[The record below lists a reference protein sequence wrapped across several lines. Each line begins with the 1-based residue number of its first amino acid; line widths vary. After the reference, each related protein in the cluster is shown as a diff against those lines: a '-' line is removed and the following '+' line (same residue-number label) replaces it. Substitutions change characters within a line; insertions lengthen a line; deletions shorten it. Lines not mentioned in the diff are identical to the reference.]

1 MLVNIIVIGGGASG
15 MVAAITAARRGASV
29 TILERLSTCGKKI
42 LVTGNGRCN
51 YYNET
56 VNIDF
61 YNSTKKNILKSIIN
75 DKNNTLVH
83 KFFSSIGIIPR
94 IKDGYYYPYSNQAVT
109 ILNALKEE
117 IQNLGIKVVLDYKVT
132 SIKKINGEFI
142 INDDNCY
149 KASKVIVASGGY
161 AYYKEDEVNSYK
173 LVNDHKIIK
182 PLPALVQLKVDSPI
196 TKKWAGVRDYAML
209 SLYINDKYKAR
220 ETGEIMLT
228 NYGLSGICAM
238 QLSGEC
244 ARAIDEGKKV
254 EIVINFVPELAKTES
269 EMEKFLESYNMSIKK
284 RTIGQLLDNMLNY
297 KLSNIISANYKD
309 KYYNNLSSS
318 EKKQIIS
325 RLIEYKVKI
334 NGTNTFKEAQV
345 TTGGVSLEEININTM
360 ESLKQKNLYIIGEL
374 LDVDGKCG
382 GYNLGFAWISG
393 ILAGISSSGG
403 KND

>member
-29 TILERLSTCGKKI
+29 TILERMSTCGKKI

-51 YYNET
+51 YYNEV

-61 YNSTKKNILKSIIN
+61 YNSTKKNILKTIIN

-94 IKDGYYYPYSNQAVT
+94 IKDGYYYPYTNQAVT

-142 INDDNCY
+142 INDDNCH
-149 KASKVIVASGGY
+149 KASKVIIASGGY

-173 LVNDHKIIK
+173 LVNNHKIIK
-182 PLPALVQLKVDSPI
+182 PLPALVQLKIDSHI

-209 SLYINDKYKAR
+209 SLYINDKYTAR

-238 QLSGEC
+238 QLSGKC

-254 EIVINFVPELAKTES
+254 EIVINFVPELAKTKS
-269 EMEKFLESYNMSIKK
+269 EMEKFLESYNMNIKK
-284 RTIGQLLDNMLNY
+284 RTIGQLLDNILNY
-297 KLSNIISANYKD
+297 KLSNIISASYKD
-309 KYYNNLSSS
+309 KYYNTLSSS
-318 EKKQIIS
+318 EKRQIIS
-325 RLIEYKVKI
+325 RLIEYKVRI

-403 KND
+403 EK